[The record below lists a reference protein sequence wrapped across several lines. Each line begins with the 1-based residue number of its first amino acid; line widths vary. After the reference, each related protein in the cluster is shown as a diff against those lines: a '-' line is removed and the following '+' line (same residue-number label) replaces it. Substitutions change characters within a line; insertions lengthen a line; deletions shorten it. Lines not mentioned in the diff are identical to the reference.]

1 MGSVGTYTG
10 DSDGGVAEVE
20 ELVKAGDDDGP
31 DEADEPCTE
40 GRAGHVDIVGVG
52 DGSTD
57 LRVGGVV
64 LCNLGQ

>member
-1 MGSVGTYTG
+1 MKDTHTS
-10 DSDGGVAEVE
+10 DSDARVAEEE
-20 ELVKAGDDDGP
+20 ELVQPGDDDGP
-31 DEADEPCTE
+31 DETDKPSTE